1 MKSKLLI
8 VSWYGMNPVGGLERV
23 TQYMYEVWKNQFDIE
38 IIDFENMR
46 KSSRVFRKLLRRHYV
61 LDSILTSIYV
71 NKLQKQ
77 YNNEWGGVKVITQG
91 FNAPFVKADL
101 AIAHGTMRGLR
112 MAMSG
117 KRIRMW
123 KPNQRFEQFAF
134 QHAKKVV
141 AVSESVR
148 NEVHHL
154 YQVTLEKIEVLENCV
169 DTEWFVPSNQTEEHA
184 KYRVLFV
191 GRLEAIK
198 GLELLEKFSDR
209 IECEEDIELH
219 IATPDVLNVKRFLN
233 RNNTFVYMKLDYQQ
247 IKRFY
252 QCGDILLFPSI
263 YESFGMV
270 ITEGMACGLPILGN
284 NVGAIV
290 TMKKRNAKGIYLLEA
305 DLKADLKKVREIGK
319 KYRNIDLRW
328 ELYEEIKKYYDKEFY
343 QKRLRRLL

>member
-1 MKSKLLI
+1 MKI
-8 VSWYGMNPVGGLERV
+8 
-23 TQYMYEVWKNQFDIE
+23 
-38 IIDFENMR
+38 
-46 KSSRVFRKLLRRHYV
+46 
-61 LDSILTSIYV
+61 
-71 NKLQKQ
+71 
-77 YNNEWGGVKVITQG
+77 ITQG

-112 MAMSG
+112 MAMPG
-117 KRIRMW
+117 KGIRMW

-148 NEVHHL
+148 SEVHHL
-154 YQVTLEKIEVLENCV
+154 YQVTLEKIDVLENCV
-169 DTEWFVPSNQTEEHA
+169 DTEWFVPVNQTSEHI
-184 KYRVLFV
+184 KYKVLFA
-191 GRLEAIK
+191 GRLEDRK

-209 IECEEDIELH
+209 IEREEDMELH
-219 IATPDVLNVKRFLN
+219 IAVPDVLNVKRFLN
-233 RNNTFVYMKLDYQQ
+233 RKNTFVHMKLDYQQ

-252 QCGDILLFPSI
+252 QYGDILLFPSI
-263 YESFGMV
+263 YEPFGMV

-305 DLKADLKKVREIGK
+305 DLKANLKKVREIGE

-328 ELYEEIKKYYDKEFY
+328 ELHEEIKEYYDKEFY
-343 QKRLRRLL
+343 QKRLRKLL

>member
-23 TQYMYEVWKNQFDIE
+23 TQYMYEVWKNQFDLE
-38 IIDFENMR
+38 IIDFEKMR
-46 KSSRVFRKLLRRHYV
+46 KSSRIFRKLSGRHYV

-71 NKLQKQ
+71 NRLQKQ
-77 YNNEWGGVKVITQG
+77 YYNKWGGVKVITQG

-101 AIAHGTMRGLR
+101 AIAHGTMRGLE
-112 MAMSG
+112 MSMPR
-117 KRIRMW
+117 KRIRLW
-123 KPNQRFEQFAF
+123 KPSQRFEQFAF

-148 NEVHHL
+148 SEVHHL
-154 YQVTLEKIEVLENCV
+154 YQVTLEKIDVLENCV
-169 DTEWFVPSNQTEEHA
+169 DTEWFVPANQTSEHI
-184 KYRVLFV
+184 KYKVLFA
-191 GRLEAIK
+191 GRLEDRK
-198 GLELLEKFSDR
+198 GLELLEKFSGR
-209 IECEEDIELH
+209 IEREEDMELH
-219 IATPDVLNVKRFLN
+219 IAVPDALNVKRFLN
-233 RNNTFVYMKLDYQQ
+233 RKNTFVHMKLDYQQ

-252 QCGDILLFPSI
+252 QYGDILLFPSI
-263 YESFGMV
+263 YEPFGMV

-305 DLKADLKKVREIGK
+305 DLKANLKKVREIGK

-328 ELYEEIKKYYDKEFY
+328 ELHEEIKEYYDKEFY
-343 QKRLRRLL
+343 QKRLRKLL

>member
-1 MKSKLLI
+1 MRSKLLI

-38 IIDFENMR
+38 IIDFEKMR
-46 KSSRVFRKLLRRHYV
+46 KSSWLFRELTGRHYV

-77 YNNEWGGVKVITQG
+77 YNNEWGVKIITQG

-112 MAMSG
+112 MAMPG
-117 KRIRMW
+117 NRIRLW

-141 AVSESVR
+141 AVSEGVR
-148 NEVHHL
+148 SEVHHL
-154 YQVTLEKIEVLENCV
+154 YQVTLEKIDMLENCV
-169 DTEWFVPSNQTEEHA
+169 DTEWFVPANQTGECS

-191 GRLEAIK
+191 GRLEARK
-198 GLELLEKFSDR
+198 GLEWLEKFSNK
-209 IECEEDIELH
+209 IEREEDIELH
-219 IATPDVLNVKRFLN
+219 IATPGDLNVKRFLS
-233 RNNTFVYMKLDYQQ
+233 RKNTFVHMKLDYQQ

-263 YESFGMV
+263 YEAFGMV

-284 NVGAIV
+284 NVGVIA
-290 TMKKRNAKGIYLLEA
+290 TMRKRNAKGIYLLEA
-305 DLKADLKKVREIGK
+305 DLKADLKKIREIGK
-319 KYRNIDLRW
+319 RYRNIELRW
-328 ELYEEIKKYYDKEFY
+328 ELNDEIKKYYDKEFY
-343 QKRLRRLL
+343 QKRLRKLL